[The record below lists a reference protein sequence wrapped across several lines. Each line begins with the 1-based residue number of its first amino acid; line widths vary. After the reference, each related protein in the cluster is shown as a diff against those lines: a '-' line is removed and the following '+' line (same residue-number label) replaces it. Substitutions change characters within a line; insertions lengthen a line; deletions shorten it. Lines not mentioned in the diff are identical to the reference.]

1 MLRQIPVS
9 KMAISLSLAI
19 LAALTLIGI
28 NEVGYTRS
36 SSALESIHR
45 SQQTRST
52 LNQLLRNML
61 NAETGQRGFLL
72 TGDAKY
78 LEPYQSA
85 VTQIDENLSS
95 CPAPTR
101 ATPRC
106 CASSPNW
113 RRTWPASCRR
123 WT

>member
-72 TGDAKY
+72 TGDAK
-78 LEPYQSA
+78 
-85 VTQIDENLSS
+85 
-95 CPAPTR
+95 
-101 ATPRC
+101 
-106 CASSPNW
+106 
-113 RRTWPASCRR
+113 
-123 WT
+123 